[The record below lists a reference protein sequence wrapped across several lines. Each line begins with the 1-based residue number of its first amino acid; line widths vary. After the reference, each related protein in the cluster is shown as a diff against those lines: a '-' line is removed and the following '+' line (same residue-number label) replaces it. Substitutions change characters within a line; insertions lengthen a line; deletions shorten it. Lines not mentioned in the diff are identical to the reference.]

1 MDINKT
7 ARGKVPSATAGANS
21 NQMSET
27 LLNEVNTQHGLQSPV
42 LIYEPGFFLKAVCC
56 MTRIFL
62 SGLKT

>member
-27 LLNEVNTQHGLQSPV
+27 LFNKVNTQHGL
-42 LIYEPGFFLKAVCC
+42 PG
-56 MTRIFL
+56 
-62 SGLKT
+62 S